1 LVQWTVIMKATDNF
15 CRCTI
20 LHESFCDCR
29 ESLHTI
35 TTYRQKSSS
44 AYLVNSGHN
53 EHWSAMMAV

>member
-1 LVQWTVIMKATDNF
+1 MKATDNF